1 VIGRRAFFRGLFA
14 GGAAVAFGA
23 LWVGRWS
30 SRVRRRP
37 TGPLK
42 FLSPKEYSILTAV
55 AETMLPRGP
64 DTPAFHRIDTVER
77 IDDTLAHMPGHKTRD
92 VPGLLWA
99 IEHLPAV
106 TTGKLGTFTALSDA
120 SRTAVLRSWERN
132 DSAYLRTAF
141 AGLKYLVMLHYY
153 ADRRSWD
160 SIGYVPVRLPQW
172 DAV

>member
-1 VIGRRAFFRGLFA
+1 MLA
-14 GGAAVAFGA
+14 GGAALAFGA

-37 TGPLK
+37 KSALR
-42 FLSPKEYSILTAV
+42 FLSPKEFSVLTAV

-64 DTPAFHRIDTVER
+64 DAPSFHRIETVER

-92 VPGLLWA
+92 IPGLLWA

-106 TTGKLGTFTALSDA
+106 TSGKLGTFTSLSDA
-120 SRTAVLRSWERN
+120 DRTGVLRSWEQSG
-132 DSAYLRTAF
+132 SADLRTAF

-153 ADRRSWD
+153 ADRRAWESF
-160 SIGYVPVRLPQW
+160 GYVPVALPQW
-172 DAV
+172 EWDAEATA